1 MKAMDLPSMNAG
13 SVVRAALLPA
23 LVTLVLGSSFL
34 LGGRVLSSQKY
45 DQDLYHIQ
53 AIRQFESQLPS
64 PDLSDYPSATG
75 PGYHLLYALSGSVI
89 GSDLVTLRW
98 YSLVFAA
105 GLVVVIAGFT
115 TNVTMPM
122 TAAVLASPIAVS
134 YYLLGSAVYVATDNL
149 AWLLAAIPLGLVVFL
164 PTRPWVLLLS
174 GSFMLLA
181 VLVRQ
186 NFVWLAGPI
195 ILAGLL
201 TCPLVRTIPWSS
213 RFQDDEAAAGWG
225 RLVLSLVVTVPACLL
240 LAALVASWGGLVPP
254 NFQDFHQKNLMWV
267 TLGFALSVFGLYG
280 PFFMLCLPRPRELIR
295 GNLPVLLTV
304 GLLGAL
310 CALVPPSDF
319 APDQGRYAGVMWTLV
334 RLGPVVGER
343 SLVLAFFA
351 FVGAICLVVLWLG
364 MLRAGRSRHALVLLV
379 AWAAIVAS
387 NFPNSQ
393 CFQRYFDL
401 PTLMVLVWGLALCL
415 PARPDEDQPAPLGPA
430 LLAMVLVLLFAAKAL

>member
-1 MKAMDLPSMNAG
+1 MKAMDLPPVTAG

-23 LVTLVLGSSFL
+23 LITLVLGSSFL
-34 LGGRVLSSQKY
+34 LGGRVLSSQKF

-53 AIRQFESQLPS
+53 AIRQFESQLPT
-64 PDLSDYPSATG
+64 PDLSDYSSATG
-75 PGYHLLYALSGSVI
+75 PGYHLLYAVSASVI
-89 GSDLVTLRW
+89 GSDLETLRW
-98 YSLVFAA
+98 YSLVFAV
-105 GLVVVIAGFT
+105 GLVVVIAGFC
-115 TNVTMPM
+115 TNLTSPM
-122 TAAVLASPIAVS
+122 SAAVLASPVAAS

-149 AWLLAAIPLGLVVFL
+149 AWLLAAIPLGLVVLL
-164 PTRPWVLLLS
+164 PTRPWVLILS
-174 GSFMLLA
+174 GFFMLLA

-201 TCPLVRTIPWSS
+201 TSPLVRTLPWSS
-213 RFQDDEAAAGWG
+213 RFQDGESAAGWG
-225 RLVLSLVVTVPACLL
+225 RLVLSLLVTVPACLL
-240 LAALVASWGGLVPP
+240 LAALVTSWGGLVPP

-267 TLGFALSVFGLYG
+267 TLGFAFSVLGLYG
-280 PFFMLCLPRPRELIR
+280 PFFLLSLPRARELIVAK
-295 GNLPVLLTV
+295 LPLLVVV
-304 GLLGAL
+304 GVVGAL

-319 APDQGRYAGVMWTLV
+319 APDQGRYAGVMWSLV

-351 FVGAICLVVLWLG
+351 FVGAICLAVLWLG
-364 MLRAGRSRHALVLLV
+364 MLRAGRSRHGLVLVV
-379 AWAAIVAS
+379 AWAAIIAS

-401 PTLMVLVWGLALCL
+401 PTLMVLVWGLAMCL
-415 PARPDEDQPAPLGPA
+415 PYRRDEDQPAPLGPG